1 MVTTGLRE
9 PFVNGFTAS
18 PHSIQIPYL
27 RRQGPSTYEAIL
39 LDHPQQNTV
48 LKRCGLPRGPRGP
61 AWHQSSSD
69 SMPPEDAVEG
79 STSQTHVT
87 SSGTLPHAV
96 KGKCKH
102 SMPNTYTVGRGI
114 IRLIS
119 ENWEK
124 ICNCW
129 FELVTVRRQLGGN
142 DHLSCSFEF
151 WRSHLALKWKS
162 GQGKV
167 RFRWGAVTGT
177 FHVNF
182 SALEAQ
188 KFDPYR
194 FYCFIW
200 GVNNIFF
207 KSVQWTVAKPG
218 SVLLL
223 PRRLQSEAPG
233 RGDGHDKDR
242 AGKITFLRRN
252 VISIPNNQATG
263 HYLNQRKSHY
273 LSQWWFN
280 LLVCMHSADSSVKL
294 SRQP

>member
-1 MVTTGLRE
+1 MGHCRVLPTLCSFQAEVVVVGSQQGLLCGSIGMVTIGPRE

-69 SMPPEDAVEG
+69 SMPPEDAFEG

-102 SMPNTYTVGRGI
+102 SMSNTYTVGRGI

-119 ENWEK
+119 ENWEN

-207 KSVQWTVAKPG
+207 QECTMDCGQTWVGDFVATAAAVRSP
-218 SVLLL
+218 
-223 PRRLQSEAPG
+223 
-233 RGDGHDKDR
+233 
-242 AGKITFLRRN
+242 
-252 VISIPNNQATG
+252 
-263 HYLNQRKSHY
+263 
-273 LSQWWFN
+273 W
-280 LLVCMHSADSSVKL
+280 
-294 SRQP
+294 